1 MPIYGTDKRGARKN
15 LEQNVKIHSVK
26 YNFMMNIILKISAF
40 IFPLITLPYITRTLG
55 AVGNGK
61 VAFASSV
68 IAYFAMF
75 AQLGL
80 PTYGI
85 RVCAKC
91 RDDKDKLTQTVQ
103 ELLLINTVSVV
114 IVYLALIVSVVTIP
128 KLREESGLMLINSV
142 TLILNMIG
150 MEWLYQAI
158 EQYQYI
164 TVRNL
169 FFKVVSIVLM
179 FAFVHNQDD
188 YILYCAISVIS
199 AGGSNVMNLL
209 HSRKFLA
216 HRTYIGKYNL
226 QQHLKPIFVFF
237 ALSVAVS
244 IYTSMD
250 TVMLGF
256 MSNDKEVAYYALATK
271 LKMILALTVSAL
283 GPVLLPR
290 MTYCLNNGQYHE
302 FKCYI
307 EKSLHFVILVSIPCV
322 IYFAVMT
329 PEMIEFL
336 GGSEYQSAT
345 MCMRI
350 ITLAVIPLGI
360 GNIAC
365 SQILTPLGKE
375 ILTMYS
381 TICGAAINFI
391 ANAILIPKMG
401 AVGAAVATVLAESIV
416 AIIQICCAWNEIK
429 EAFAKI
435 EYSKLILINIVT
447 GIVLVFAKTELLI
460 VQPIASLI
468 ITCFVFFILYGCML
482 LLFKDSLVEEY
493 ALPVIRKLIRKQ
505 K

>member
-1 MPIYGTDKRGARKN
+1 
-15 LEQNVKIHSVK
+15 
-26 YNFMMNIILKISAF
+26 MNIFLRISSF

-55 AVGNGK
+55 ATGNGK

-68 IAYFAMF
+68 ITYFSMF

-85 RVCAKC
+85 RACAKC

-103 ELLLINTVSVV
+103 ELLLINIVAVV
-114 IVYLALIVSVVTIP
+114 IAYLVLIAAVLSIP
-128 KLREESGLMLINSV
+128 RLREESGLMMINSI

-164 TVRNL
+164 TMRNL

-179 FAFVHNQDD
+179 FVFVRNPDD
-188 YILYCAISVIS
+188 YVIYGAISVIS
-199 AGGSNVMNLL
+199 AAGSNVLNLL

-216 HRTYIGKYNL
+216 QQLYNGKYNL
-226 QQHLKPIFVFF
+226 RQHLKPIFIFF
-237 ALSVAVS
+237 ALSIAVS

-256 MSNDKEVAYYALATK
+256 ISNDKEVAYYALATK
-271 LKMILALTVSAL
+271 LKMIMALTVSAL

-302 FKCYI
+302 FKNYI
-307 EKSLHFVILVSIPCV
+307 EKSLHFVILASVPCV
-322 IYFAVMT
+322 VYFAIMT
-329 PEMIEFL
+329 PEVIDFL
-336 GGSEYQSAT
+336 GGTEYQPAT
-345 MCMRI
+345 MCMRV
-350 ITLAVIPLGI
+350 ITLAVIPLGV

-375 ILTMYS
+375 TLTMYS
-381 TICGAAINFI
+381 TICGAVINFI
-391 ANAILIPKMG
+391 ANAILIPQMG

-416 AIIQICCAWNEIK
+416 AIIQVCFAWNEMR

-435 EYSKLILINIVT
+435 KYSKLILTYAVIGVSLFF
-447 GIVLVFAKTELLI
+447 VRVELLT
-460 VQPIASLI
+460 VQPIVSLI
-468 ITCFVFFILYGCML
+468 LTCFVFFALYGCLL
-482 LLFKDSLVEEY
+482 LLFKDSLVKEY
-493 ALPVIRKLIRKQ
+493 ALPIIRKVIRKQ
-505 K
+505 Q

>member
-1 MPIYGTDKRGARKN
+1 MRQKRGAAKSMEDN
-15 LEQNVKIHSVK
+15 IKIRSVK
-26 YNFMMNIILKISAF
+26 YNFVMNIILKISAF

-68 IAYFAMF
+68 ITYFTMF

-85 RVCAKC
+85 RACAKC
-91 RDDKDKLTQTVQ
+91 RDDKDKLTKTVQ
-103 ELLLINTVSVV
+103 ELLLINTVAVV
-114 IVYLALIVSVVTIP
+114 IAYLALIAGILSIP
-128 KLREESGLMLINSV
+128 KFREESGLMLINSV

-164 TVRNL
+164 TIRNL
-169 FFKVVSIVLM
+169 FFKIISIILM
-179 FAFVHNQDD
+179 FIFVHNPDD
-188 YILYCAISVIS
+188 YVIYGAISVIS
-199 AGGSNVMNLL
+199 AGGSNILNLL

-216 HRTYIGKYNL
+216 HRNYIGKYNL
-226 QQHLKPIFVFF
+226 RQHLKPIFVFF
-237 ALSVAVS
+237 ALSIAVS

-290 MTYCLNNGQYHE
+290 MTYCLNNGQYRE
-302 FKCYI
+302 FKNYI
-307 EKSLHFVILVSIPCV
+307 AKSLHFVILVSIPCV
-322 IYFAVMT
+322 IYFVVMT
-329 PEMIEFL
+329 PEVIAFL
-336 GGSEYQSAT
+336 GGIEYQPAT
-345 MCMRI
+345 KCMQV

-365 SQILTPLGKE
+365 SQVLTPLGKE
-375 ILTMYS
+375 LLTMYS
-381 TICGAAINFI
+381 TICGAVINFI
-391 ANAILIPKMG
+391 ANIILIPKIG

-416 AIIQICCAWNEIK
+416 AIIQINCAWKEMK

-435 EYSKLILINIVT
+435 EYFKLLLINTVT
-447 GIVLVFAKTELLI
+447 GVFLVLVRTELLTI
-460 VQPIASLI
+460 QPIANLI
-468 ITCFVFFILYGCML
+468 ITCLVFFVLYGCML
-482 LLFKDSLVEEY
+482 LLFRDSLVKEY
-493 ALPVIRKLIRKQ
+493 ALAVIRKFIRKQ

>member
-1 MPIYGTDKRGARKN
+1 M
-15 LEQNVKIHSVK
+15 EQTVKIHSVK
-26 YNFMMNIILKISAF
+26 YNFVMNIILKVSAF

-68 IAYFAMF
+68 ITYFTMF

-85 RVCAKC
+85 RACAKC

-103 ELLLINTVSVV
+103 ELLMINIVAVV
-114 IVYLALIVSVVTIP
+114 IAYLTLIVLVISIP
-128 KLREESGLMLINSV
+128 KFREESGLMLINSV
-142 TLILNMIG
+142 TLILNMLG
-150 MEWLYQAI
+150 MEWLYQAV

-164 TVRNL
+164 TIRNL
-169 FFKVVSIVLM
+169 FFKIVSIVLM
-179 FAFVHNQDD
+179 FVFVHNPND
-188 YILYCAISVIS
+188 YVIYGAISVIS
-199 AGGSNVMNLL
+199 AGGSNVLNLL

-216 HRTYIGKYNL
+216 HKTYSGKYNL
-226 QQHLKPIFVFF
+226 RQHLKPIFVFF
-237 ALSVAVS
+237 ALSIAVS

-256 MSNDKEVAYYALATK
+256 MSNEREVAYYTLATK

-290 MTYCLNNGQYHE
+290 MTYCLNNGQYRE
-302 FKCYI
+302 FKNYI
-307 EKSLHFVILVSIPCV
+307 DKSLHFVVLVSIPCV

-329 PEMIEFL
+329 PEVIDFL
-336 GGSEYQSAT
+336 GGIEYQPAT
-345 MCMRI
+345 ICMRV

-375 ILTMYS
+375 LLTMYS
-381 TICGAAINFI
+381 TICGAVINFI

-401 AVGAAVATVLAESIV
+401 AVGAAVATVLAESSV
-416 AIIQICCAWNEIK
+416 AIIQICCAWNEMK

-435 EYSKLILINIVT
+435 EYFKLLLINSVT
-447 GIVLVFAKTELLI
+447 GVGLIFVRTKLLT
-460 VQPIASLI
+460 VQPIISLI
-468 ITCFVFFILYGCML
+468 ITCLAFFVLYGCML
-482 LLFKDSLVEEY
+482 LLFKDSLVEQY
-493 ALPVIRKLIRKQ
+493 VLAVIRKFIINNKRG
-505 K
+505 

>member
-1 MPIYGTDKRGARKN
+1 
-15 LEQNVKIHSVK
+15 
-26 YNFMMNIILKISAF
+26 MNIILKISAF

-68 IAYFAMF
+68 ITYFSMF

-85 RVCAKC
+85 RACAKC

-103 ELLLINTVSVV
+103 ELLLINTVAVV
-114 IVYLALIVSVVTIP
+114 IAYLALIACVLAIP

-142 TLILNMIG
+142 TLVLNMIG

-164 TVRNL
+164 TIRNL
-169 FFKVVSIVLM
+169 IFKVASIVLM
-179 FAFVHNQDD
+179 FVFVHNQKD
-188 YILYCAISVIS
+188 YVIYGTISVIS
-199 AGGSNVMNLL
+199 AGGSNVLNLL

-216 HRTYIGKYNL
+216 HRTFIGKYNL
-226 QQHLKPIFVFF
+226 RQHLKPIFVFF
-237 ALSVAVS
+237 ALSIAVS

-271 LKMILALTVSAL
+271 LKMVLALTVSAL

-290 MTYCLNNGQYHE
+290 MTYCLNNGQYHK
-302 FKCYI
+302 FKSYI
-307 EKSLHFVILVSIPCV
+307 AKSLHFVILTSIPCV
-322 IYFAVMT
+322 VYFAIMT
-329 PEMIEFL
+329 PEVIEFL
-336 GGSEYQSAT
+336 GGTEYQPAT
-345 MCMRI
+345 MCMRV

-375 ILTMYS
+375 TLTMYS
-381 TICGAAINFI
+381 TICGAIINFI
-391 ANAILIPKMG
+391 ANAILIPKKG

-416 AIIQICCAWNEIK
+416 AIIQIYFAWDEMR

-435 EYSKLILINIVT
+435 EYSKLILINTIV
-447 GIVLVFAKTELLI
+447 GIFLVFVRAELSAVRPI
-460 VQPIASLI
+460 VSLI
-468 ITCFVFFILYGCML
+468 LTCLGFFVLYGCML
-482 LLFKDSLVEEY
+482 FLFKDSLVEEY
-493 ALPVIRKLIRKQ
+493 ALPIIRKVIGKPQ
-505 K
+505 